1 MGCLVDRCYAFWIE
15 LLCAL
20 IFLCFI
26 ILSFKFQVI
35 YFLLSFRCL
44 TWSSAISIIKF
55 NLSSEFYTLVI
66 TYIISRNLF
75 LFSDSF
81 QKQKPKKQKQKS
93 NLLLFY
99 KCNNMVF
106 IVFGGNNK
114 LVKIGLKLGGNKLFP
129 LICIGSA
136 TLTITVCSSWSF
148 TFLVGFHPTSDRKTN
163 LRRRLAQVFF
173 AID

>member
-81 QKQKPKKQKQKS
+81 QKQKPKNKNKKAICYYFTNVIICSLLSLGVITNWLKS
-93 NLLLFY
+93 
-99 KCNNMVF
+99 
-106 IVFGGNNK
+106 
-114 LVKIGLKLGGNKLFP
+114 
-129 LICIGSA
+129 
-136 TLTITVCSSWSF
+136 
-148 TFLVGFHPTSDRKTN
+148 D
-163 LRRRLAQVFF
+163 
-173 AID
+173 